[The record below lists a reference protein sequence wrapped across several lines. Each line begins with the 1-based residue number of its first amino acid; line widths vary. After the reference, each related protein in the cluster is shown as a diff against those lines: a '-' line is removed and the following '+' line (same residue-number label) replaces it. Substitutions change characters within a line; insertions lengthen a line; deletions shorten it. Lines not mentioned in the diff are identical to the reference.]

1 MKGRAMKKIDLAIAT
16 EVVGVAMFAVG
27 LAMISFPLALI
38 AVGAFLI
45 WATEK

>member
-1 MKGRAMKKIDLAIAT
+1 MKKIDWAIAA
-16 EVVGVAMFAVG
+16 EVAGVAMFAVG